1 MSDEIDTSPDEV
13 EGAARFA
20 ESDYI
25 QWYDGADLIRA
36 LAARIEELEAK
47 LVKAENFIVFLDE
60 NYRHVFGNTAR
71 QKIRELYAELKKQ
84 EEKQND

>member
-25 QWYDGADLIRA
+25 QWYDGADL
-36 LAARIEELEAK
+36 E
-47 LVKAENFIVFLDE
+47 
-60 NYRHVFGNTAR
+60 
-71 QKIRELYAELKKQ
+71 KQ